1 MIVKGPVFHR
11 QDNREQKYI
20 DKPPNIDTAPAGIL
34 LPLAVLRALGLTNE
48 DSPSSG
54 W

>member
-54 W
+54 